1 VKENIDLSERL
12 ARAQLFAA
20 IEGGSPFWS
29 AQITELGALKVRER
43 LINGEYNE
51 IKSSAKNIATRVTST
66 SGEQILE
73 EIELAG
79 AFFLSPRDIDW
90 PTSLLDLA
98 APPIA
103 LLVKGE
109 RERLPNLI
117 NSISI
122 VGTRNPTQ
130 YGVRVAGDFGA
141 GAADHEWAVVSGGAV
156 GIDAAAHRGSL
167 IGEGVTA
174 AILGGGFNKSYPGAH
189 EKLFSQICE
198 EGLLI
203 SEVMPDVPAIPHRF
217 LTRNRLIAALSKATV
232 VVEAAFR
239 SGSLR
244 TARDAAEIFR
254 PVMAVPG
261 PINSPTSEGC
271 HRLIVERVGEL
282 VTSISEVMELVKPI
296 DIK

>member
-1 VKENIDLSERL
+1 MSTLI

-20 IEGGSPFWS
+20 IEGGSASWNEEIMKLGPVEVRDRLLKNEYS
-29 AQITELGALKVRER
+29 TAGKITDRLK
-43 LINGEYNE
+43 L
-51 IKSSAKNIATRVTST
+51 S
-66 SGEQILE
+66 SGE
-73 EIELAG
+73 EIISEITKAG
-79 AFFLSPRDIDW
+79 AFILTPEDVDW
-90 PTSLLDLA
+90 PVSLNDLA
-98 APPIA
+98 VPPIA
-103 LLVKGE
+103 LLVKGQ
-109 RERLPNLI
+109 REYLPNLV

-130 YGVRVAGDFGA
+130 YGARIAGDFGV
-141 GAADHEWAVVSGGAV
+141 GVADHEWAVISGGAI
-156 GIDAAAHRGSL
+156 GIDAAAHKGCL
-167 IGEGVTA
+167 VGEGVTVA
-174 AILGGGFNKSYPGAH
+174 VLGGGFNKNYPATH
-189 EKLFSQICE
+189 ERLFAEISE
-198 EGLLI
+198 SGLLI

-271 HRLIVERVGEL
+271 HRLIIERVAEL
-282 VTSISEVMELVKPI
+282 VSSVSEVMELVKPI
-296 DIK
+296 SIK

>member
-1 VKENIDLSERL
+1 MSTEQI
-12 ARAQLFAA
+12 ARAQLFAT
-20 IEGGSPFWS
+20 IEGGSIFWS
-29 AQITELGALKVRER
+29 NEIREFGPIEIRDRLVFGHYRKLHSGLKISDRINQASGEDALTQITK
-43 LINGEYNE
+43 
-51 IKSSAKNIATRVTST
+51 
-66 SGEQILE
+66 
-73 EIELAG
+73 AG
-79 AFFLSPRDIDW
+79 AFILTPEDVDW
-90 PTSLLDLA
+90 PISINDLA

-103 LLVKGE
+103 LLIKGQ
-109 RERLPNLI
+109 REYLPNLV

-130 YGVRVAGDFGA
+130 YGVRIAGDFGV
-141 GAADHEWAVVSGGAV
+141 GVADHEWAVVSGGAI
-156 GIDAAAHRGSL
+156 GIDAAVHKGCL
-167 IGEGVTA
+167 VGEGVTVA
-174 AILGGGFNKSYPGAH
+174 VLGGGFNKNYPAVH
-189 EKLFSQICE
+189 EKLFAEISE
-198 EGLLI
+198 SGLLI

-271 HRLIVERVGEL
+271 HRLIAERVAEL
-282 VTSISEVMELVKPI
+282 VSSISEVMELVKPI
-296 DIK
+296 SIK

>member
-1 VKENIDLSERL
+1 MINTL

-20 IEGGSPFWS
+20 IEGGSVPWYEEISKFGAIEVRDRLIAGEYS
-29 AQITELGALKVRER
+29 AASKIRER
-43 LINGEYNE
+43 LIQN
-51 IKSSAKNIATRVTST
+51 
-66 SGEQILE
+66 SGEEVLA
-73 EIELAG
+73 EISKAG
-79 AFFLSPRDIDW
+79 AFILTPEDVDW
-90 PTSLLDLA
+90 PISINDLA

-103 LLVKGE
+103 LLIKGQ
-109 RERLPNLI
+109 REYLPNLV

-130 YGVRVAGDFGA
+130 YGVRIAGDFGV
-141 GAADHEWAVVSGGAV
+141 GVADHEWAVVSGGAI
-156 GIDAAAHRGSL
+156 GIDAAVHKGCL
-167 IGEGVTA
+167 VGEGVTVA
-174 AILGGGFNKSYPGAH
+174 VLGGGFNRNYPAVH
-189 EKLFSQICE
+189 EKLFAEISE
-198 EGLLI
+198 SGLLI

-254 PVMAVPG
+254 PVLAVPG

-271 HRLIVERVGEL
+271 HRLIAERVAEL
-282 VTSISEVMELVKPI
+282 VSSISEVMVLVKPI
-296 DIK
+296 SIK

>member
-1 VKENIDLSERL
+1 MPSSE
-12 ARAQLFAA
+12 
-20 IEGGSPFWS
+20 
-29 AQITELGALKVRER
+29 ITK
-43 LINGEYNE
+43 
-51 IKSSAKNIATRVTST
+51 
-66 SGEQILE
+66 
-73 EIELAG
+73 AG
-79 AFFLSPRDIDW
+79 AFILTPEDVDW
-90 PTSLLDLA
+90 PVSLNDLA

-103 LLVKGE
+103 LLIKGQ
-109 RERLPNLI
+109 REYLPNLV

-130 YGVRVAGDFGA
+130 YGARIAGDFGV
-141 GAADHEWAVVSGGAV
+141 GVADHEWAVISGGAI
-156 GIDAAAHRGSL
+156 GIDAAAHKGCL
-167 IGEGVTA
+167 VGEGVTVA
-174 AILGGGFNKSYPGAH
+174 VLGGGFNKNYPATH
-189 EKLFSQICE
+189 ERLFAEISE
-198 EGLLI
+198 SGLLI

-271 HRLIVERVGEL
+271 HRLIIERVAEL
-282 VTSISEVMELVKPI
+282 VSSVSEVMELVKPI
-296 DIK
+296 SIK